1 MVQREV
7 RYALVDLGNQTW
19 DVKGICADNFGTWGT
34 YLQELRFWWEID
46 PTLVVLTTGV
56 LTGTGAPGTGAMTW
70 CYLGKTG
77 TVCTAEAEGRLGA
90 YLRYAGVDA
99 VLFLNRSEKP
109 CCVTVDNGALEL
121 THPQMDELSLLAN
134 RKNEDAVI
142 ATVAQNAVLEDKY
155 FAIAGKDVASRL
167 QSKGVE
173 GLFVEDTG
181 ILPVAD
187 PAAVVALSTELWQTV
202 SRSGCTRQPDRQHPA
217 YFLSP
222 DHTADFESRPVYEN
236 QAKSG
241 EDAMY
246 AALGIL
252 WSQALAQ
259 FDRRKYTAKL
269 ITACTGAPCTE
280 EDLDA
285 LNEYLVQLRQKKVGG
300 EA

>member
-1 MVQREV
+1 MVQREL
-7 RYALVDLGNQTW
+7 RYALVDLDNQTW
-19 DVKGICADNFGTWGT
+19 DVKGVCADNFGTWGT
-34 YLQELRFWWEID
+34 YLHELRFWWEID

-70 CYLGKTG
+70 CYLGKNG
-77 TVCTAEAEGRLGA
+77 TVCTPAAEGRLGA

-99 VLFLNRSEKP
+99 ILFLNRSDQR

-121 THPQMDELSLLAN
+121 TSPQMDELSLLAN

-167 QSKGVE
+167 RSKGVE

-187 PAAVVALSTELWQTV
+187 PETVASLCTEFWQTV
-202 SRSGCTRQPDRQHPA
+202 SRSGCPRQSGRQHPA

-269 ITACTGAPCTE
+269 ITACTGAPCAE
-280 EDLDA
+280 EDLDV

>member
-1 MVQREV
+1 MVRREL

-19 DVKGICADNFGTWGT
+19 DVKGVCADCFGTWGT
-34 YLQELRFWWEID
+34 YLHELRFWWEID

-70 CYLGKTG
+70 CYLGKNG
-77 TVCTAEAEGRLGA
+77 TVYTAAAEGRLGA

-99 VLFLNRSEKP
+99 IVFLNRSEQP
-109 CCVTVDNGALEL
+109 CCVTVDNGAVEL
-121 THPQMDELSLLAN
+121 TCPQMDELSLLAN

-142 ATVAQNAVLEDKY
+142 ATVAQNVVLEDKY

-167 QSKGVE
+167 RSKGVE
-173 GLFVEDTG
+173 GLLVENTG
-181 ILPVAD
+181 NLSAAD
-187 PAAVVALSTELWQTV
+187 PETVVSLCTELWQAAVRTGCALQ
-202 SRSGCTRQPDRQHPA
+202 SGRQHPA

-236 QAKSG
+236 LAESG

-252 WSQALAQ
+252 WSRALAQ
-259 FDRRKYTAKL
+259 CDRRRYTAKL
-269 ITACTGAPCTE
+269 ITACTGAPCAE

-285 LNEYLVQLRQKKVGG
+285 LNAYLAQLQRKKVGG